1 MMPFPRAVL
10 PWTPWRTE
18 VLVRSDN
25 EPLSL
30 SHCRGRGQFFLQARL
45 HNIFCSVFLLLLGI
59 GCTVLRKKSAAGL
72 ESARWSA
79 VDQSRAP

>member
-30 SHCRGRGQFFLQARL
+30 SLPGPWPVFLQARL

-59 GCTVLRKKSAAGL
+59 GCTVLRKKVRLDL